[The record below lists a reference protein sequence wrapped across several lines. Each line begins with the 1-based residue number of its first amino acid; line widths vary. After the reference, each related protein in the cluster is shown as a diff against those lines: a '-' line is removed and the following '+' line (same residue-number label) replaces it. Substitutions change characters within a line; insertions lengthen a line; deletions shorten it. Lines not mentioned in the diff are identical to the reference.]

1 MAVAVCG
8 AIEASP
14 GYSAFVALLDRL
26 FGRGV
31 GDAFR
36 APFVLGDAKA
46 MQLLAD
52 DAGLRDA
59 SVVERVGEVRF
70 SSIAD
75 LVATERACVWTL
87 GGLLDDEQFGRL
99 KDAADRDLAPFLV
112 DGGVA
117 FAMPALILTAGPSLS
132 RQQLLSVTVEAKAG

>member
-1 MAVAVCG
+1 
-8 AIEASP
+8 
-14 GYSAFVALLDRL
+14 
-26 FGRGV
+26 
-31 GDAFR
+31 
-36 APFVLGDAKA
+36 